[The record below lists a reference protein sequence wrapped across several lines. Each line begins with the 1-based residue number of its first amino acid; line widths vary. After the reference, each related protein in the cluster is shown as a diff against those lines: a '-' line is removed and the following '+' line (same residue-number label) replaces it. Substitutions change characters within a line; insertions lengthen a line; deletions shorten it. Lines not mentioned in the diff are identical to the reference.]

1 MSHKVRTK
9 DRMVVLDDLKRV
21 YRSKIKADVKQALEE
36 FSSNR
41 KKTYPTMGR
50 HIRSKESL
58 FSFNHFPEV
67 IRPSLYTA
75 NLIEAFNK
83 QLKRFTKRKEQF
95 PNVNSLERF
104 LVTYAMDYNE
114 RFKNRIHKGFNK
126 AQYEIEQ
133 LFNEMHHS

>member
-1 MSHKVRTK
+1 MVRH
-9 DRMVVLDDLKRV
+9 LL
-21 YRSKIKADVKQALEE
+21 
-36 FSSNR
+36 SN
-41 KKTYPTMGR
+41 
-50 HIRSKESL
+50 ESL
-58 FSFNHFPEV
+58 FSFYDFPEV
-67 IRPSLYTA
+67 IRPSLYTT

-104 LVTYAMDYNE
+104 LVTYALDYNE

-133 LFNEMHHS
+133 RFNEIYHS